1 MAQANQALQWHR
13 PHSRYGSDGNDLA
26 AHHHSILQ
34 WSQEAA
40 RSLYA
45 HLRLR
50 LQEGVL
56 LSK

>member
-1 MAQANQALQWHR
+1 MAQAHQALQWHR
-13 PHSRYGSDGNDLA
+13 SYSRYGSDGNDLA
-26 AHHHSILQ
+26 AHHHPILQ
-34 WSQEAA
+34 WSQRAA

-56 LSK
+56 QSE

>member
-1 MAQANQALQWHR
+1 MAQAHQALQWHR

-26 AHHHSILQ
+26 AHHYSILQ
-34 WSQEAA
+34 WSQRAA

-50 LQEGVL
+50 L
-56 LSK
+56 

>member
-1 MAQANQALQWHR
+1 MAQAHQALQWHCSY
-13 PHSRYGSDGNDLA
+13 SRYGSDGNDLA
-26 AHHHSILQ
+26 AHHHPILQ
-34 WSQEAA
+34 WSQRAA

-50 LQEGVL
+50 LQEGML

>member
-1 MAQANQALQWHR
+1 MAQAHQALQWHR
-13 PHSRYGSDGNDLA
+13 SYSRYGSDGNDLA
-26 AHHHSILQ
+26 AHHHPILQ
-34 WSQEAA
+34 WSQGTA

>member
-1 MAQANQALQWHR
+1 MAQAHQALQWHR
-13 PHSRYGSDGNDLA
+13 SYSRYGSDGNDLA
-26 AHHHSILQ
+26 AHHHPILQ
-34 WSQEAA
+34 WSQRAA

>member
-1 MAQANQALQWHR
+1 MAQAHQALQRHR
-13 PHSRYGSDGNDLA
+13 SYSRYGSDGNDLA
-26 AHHHSILQ
+26 AHHHPILQ
-34 WSQEAA
+34 WSQGTA

>member
-26 AHHHSILQ
+26 AHHHPILQ
-34 WSQEAA
+34 WSQRAA